1 MNRGYMDIKVL
12 IMVNGVLHDA
22 ATLYRLTY
30 CQNCG
35 GHTEHGTPDG
45 ELCSVCSTDRGGK

>member
-1 MNRGYMDIKVL
+1 MDIKVL